1 MLLAE
6 TGVHAWIGRHSDP
19 TEEELAG
26 MGAELVRQG
35 LGGWLCVVEGQY
47 WSEGPLTVLE
57 VRRLADGGEF
67 NGAREIFMS
76 RRREAMQQASS

>member
-6 TGVHAWIGRHSDP
+6 TGAHAWIGRHSDP
-19 TEEELAG
+19 TEDELAG
-26 MGAELVRQG
+26 MGTELTRQG

-57 VRRLADGGEF
+57 VSRLAKGGIFSEAAERF
-67 NGAREIFMS
+67 QARRCEGMG
-76 RRREAMQQASS
+76 RL